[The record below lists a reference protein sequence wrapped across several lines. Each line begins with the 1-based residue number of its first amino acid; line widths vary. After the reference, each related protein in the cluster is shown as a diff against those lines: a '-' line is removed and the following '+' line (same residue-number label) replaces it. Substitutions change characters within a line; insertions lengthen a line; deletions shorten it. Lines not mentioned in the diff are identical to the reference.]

1 MKKHK
6 SIIISFTGYF
16 LTKFHS
22 PIMERLSLKFGYRF
36 PSSLMSISCSCKA
49 INGFLEDVVI
59 LKDSNK
65 TIIYLGLN
73 LPYDVQYLY

>member
-1 MKKHK
+1 
-6 SIIISFTGYF
+6 
-16 LTKFHS
+16 
-22 PIMERLSLKFGYRF
+22 MERLSLKFGYRF